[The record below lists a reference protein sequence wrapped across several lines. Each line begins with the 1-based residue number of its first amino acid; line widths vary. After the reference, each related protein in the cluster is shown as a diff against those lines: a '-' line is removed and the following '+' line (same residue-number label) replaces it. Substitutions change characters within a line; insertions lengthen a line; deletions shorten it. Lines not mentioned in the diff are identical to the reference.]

1 MKIISTVIQTPFP
14 FENNNSHTGV
24 VTEPILGKLIGQGST
39 AEIFEDMNDSSAL
52 YKKYDLVGNQHNEV
66 LEMARQES
74 ALFNTFMAMTHQL
87 LYSMAVMCISECYAC
102 QGFPLVILIQLI
114 FLII

>member
-52 YKKYDLVGNQHNEV
+52 YKSMILLVTSTMKFWKWLGKN
-66 LEMARQES
+66 LP
-74 ALFNTFMAMTHQL
+74 F
-87 LYSMAVMCISECYAC
+87 
-102 QGFPLVILIQLI
+102 
-114 FLII
+114 

>member
-52 YKKYDLVGNQHNEV
+52 Y
-66 LEMARQES
+66 
-74 ALFNTFMAMTHQL
+74 
-87 LYSMAVMCISECYAC
+87 
-102 QGFPLVILIQLI
+102 
-114 FLII
+114 

>member
-1 MKIISTVIQTPFP
+1 MISLLYIKSMILLVTSTMKFWKW
-14 FENNNSHTGV
+14 
-24 VTEPILGKLIGQGST
+24 LGKNLPFLI
-39 AEIFEDMNDSSAL
+39 L
-52 YKKYDLVGNQHNEV
+52 
-66 LEMARQES
+66 
-74 ALFNTFMAMTHQL
+74 FMAMTHQL

>member
-74 ALFNTFMAMTHQL
+74 ALFNTFYGDDASVV
-87 LYSMAVMCISECYAC
+87 SMAVMCISECYAC

>member
-74 ALFNTFMAMTHQL
+74 ALFNTFYGDDA
-87 LYSMAVMCISECYAC
+87 SV
-102 QGFPLVILIQLI
+102 VI
-114 FLII
+114 